1 MFKPLAVGIVALFV
15 SPALALAND
24 TMAELKTG
32 GLTFVHSSDV
42 SMNEEHLFISPS
54 KITVDYVFK
63 NNADKDVSG
72 LVAFP
77 MPDIQGSSESNIA
90 LDDVAGDNFLGFS
103 VKQDGADIAT
113 HLQQRVLAAGIDVT
127 DELVKAGVPLLPF
140 SDATT
145 AALQKV
151 PAETIN
157 DWVERGIVQ
166 TESWDAG
173 EGMKEHIVPQ
183 WLLRSAYWWKT
194 TFPAG
199 KEIKVEHA
207 YKPSVGG
214 TVGVSFLG
222 EDGAASGERYEDYK
236 KRFCV
241 DDDFV
246 KIAQKSAKDMADGK
260 PYLFENWI
268 SYILTTGANW
278 DGEIK
283 KFVLTVDKGDPK
295 NFVSFCGEG
304 VKKVGPTT
312 FEMTKDDFYPEKDL
326 DILILKP
333 SQQ

>member
-1 MFKPLAVGIVALFV
+1 MFKPLAIGIVALSV
-15 SPALALAND
+15 NPAIAND

-42 SMNEEHLFISPS
+42 SMKEERLFISPG
-54 KITVDYVFK
+54 KITVDYVFI
-63 NNADKDVSG
+63 NNAAKDVSG

-77 MPDIQGSSESNIA
+77 MPDIQGGGESNIA
-90 LDDVAGDNFLGFS
+90 LDDFGADNFLGFT
-103 VKQDGADIAT
+103 VKQDGADIT
-113 HLQQRVLAAGIDVT
+113 PNLQQRALAAGLDVT
-127 DELVKAGVPLLPF
+127 DDLVKAGVPLLPF
-140 SDATT
+140 SDATA
-145 AALQKV
+145 AALGKL
-151 PAETIN
+151 PAGTIN

-166 TESWDAG
+166 KESWDAG
-173 EGMKEHIVPQ
+173 EGMKEHVVPQ

-199 KEIKVEHA
+199 KEIKVAHA

-222 EDGAASGERYEDYK
+222 EDGAASGERYEEYK
-236 KRFCV
+236 KRYCV
-241 DDDFV
+241 NGDFV
-246 KIAQKSAKDMADGK
+246 KIAQKSAKDMADGR

-283 KFVLTVDKGDPK
+283 RFVLTVDKGDPK
-295 NFVSFCGEG
+295 NFVSFCGDD
-304 VKKVGPTT
+304 VKKTGPTT
-312 FEMTKDDFYPEKDL
+312 FEMSKDDFYPEKDL